1 MRIGGELPIDKIEEL
16 RKIVTSE
23 FSDLQYDEGFGI
35 DNLKEVA
42 APGKSLFIQGSVND
56 GNPQA
61 TADFC
66 RSNSLAFWLRY
77 DAGYE
82 WDAGIQI
89 WKPGMDEF
97 KECCAS
103 ARGYGPMIDL
113 TELRL
118 YLARGDDLLT
128 VVEALAPFEADAVPP
143 LTITSNLKIPLAS

>member
-1 MRIGGELPIDKIEEL
+1 MTEMTWTTMRIGGELPADKIEEL
-16 RKIVTSE
+16 HEIVTGE

-42 APGKSLFIQGSVND
+42 AAGKSLFIQGSAND

-66 RSNSLAFWLRY
+66 RNNNLTFWLHY

-82 WDAGIQI
+82 WDAGIQT

-103 ARGYGPMIDL
+103 AQGYGPAIDL
-113 TELRL
+113 AELRL

-128 VVEALAPFEADAVPP
+128 VVEALAPFDADAVPP
-143 LTITSNLKIPLAS
+143 LTITK